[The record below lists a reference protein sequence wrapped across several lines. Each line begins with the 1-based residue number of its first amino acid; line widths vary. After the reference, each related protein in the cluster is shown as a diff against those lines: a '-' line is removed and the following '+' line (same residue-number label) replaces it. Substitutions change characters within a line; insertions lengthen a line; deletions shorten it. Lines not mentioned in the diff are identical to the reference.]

1 MLRGNQACLRC
12 YKDVTRLLRVP
23 WNLVL
28 TVGDYS
34 PGQIIHSLRFVKLNQ
49 VNDVVF
55 GQQNNLGYII
65 QSFILKKR
73 SVGVVLGLEAVGWYK
88 SLKSVTHRQNGGESN
103 PRPLRCKFNAQTIAP
118 PCHTTHVM

>member
-88 SLKSVTHRQNGGESN
+88 SLKSVTHRQCDAGPTVTFPAVG
-103 PRPLRCKFNAQTIAP
+103 PRQLLTHVC
-118 PCHTTHVM
+118 PCH